1 MKVITKALVAGGM
14 LTLSLA
20 GQSQTTYLVT
30 DLGPVG
36 NNPGQ
41 PFAVNNAGV
50 VAGVVVSPDDVAHAM
65 LSYKGYNYDLGTPGL
80 GGTNSLAHSVNE
92 TGQVVGNAET
102 AALDPHNEDFCG
114 FKATGQ
120 VTHGTT
126 CLPFLWQDGVMT
138 PLATLG
144 GNNGIASFIN
154 NRSQVVGWSETAQPD
169 PTCPFPLTSQFK
181 PTLWSIGNV
190 QALPLAPGDQ
200 DGVAIA
206 INDHGQ
212 AVGGS
217 GACTTFSLINGNQL
231 QPLHALLWQNG
242 LATDLGNLGGTGHGG
257 GNIAV
262 YINNQGQVV
271 GNSDLKGDKA
281 NHAFLW
287 TKQKGIQDL
296 GTLPGDAISVGI
308 WINDNGIIAGVSAD
322 ANFNPRG
329 FIWQNGVMTDL
340 NTVVSPGSSL
350 YLLTACSVNA
360 TGQVIGFAV
369 DKNSGDLH
377 GYLATPKPSTSDF
390 SSNAAS
396 QERPVLSESVRRLLQ
411 QRMRGLVNP

>member
-1 MKVITKALVAGGM
+1 MKAITKALVAGGM

-20 GQSQTTYLVT
+20 AQSQTTYLVT
-30 DLGPVG
+30 DLGAVG
-36 NNPGQ
+36 NQPGQ
-41 PFAVNNAGV
+41 PTAVNNAGV
-50 VAGVVVSPDDVAHAM
+50 VAGVIVSPDNVAHATV
-65 LSYKGYNYDLGTPGL
+65 SYKGYNYDLGTPGL
-80 GGTNSLAHSVNE
+80 GGTNSFAHNVNQ

-114 FKATGQ
+114 YKALGL

-126 CLPFLWQDGVMT
+126 CLPFLWQDGVFT

-144 GNNGIASFIN
+144 GTNGIASLIN
-154 NRSQVVGWSETAQPD
+154 NRSQAVGWSETAQPD
-169 PTCPFPLTSQFK
+169 PNCPFPLTTQFK
-181 PTLWSIGNV
+181 PTLWSIGSV

-212 AVGGS
+212 AVGAS
-217 GACTTFSLINGNQL
+217 GACTSFNLINGTQL
-231 QPLHALLWQNG
+231 QALHALLWQNG
-242 LATDLGNLGGTGHGG
+242 VATDLGNLGGTGHGG
-257 GNIAV
+257 GNIALYV
-262 YINNQGQVV
+262 NNEGQVV
-271 GNSDLKGDKA
+271 GNSDTAGDKA

-287 TKQKGIQDL
+287 TKQKGMQDL
-296 GTLPGDAISVGI
+296 GTLPGDAISTGI

-329 FIWQNGVMTDL
+329 FVWQNGVMTDL
-340 NTVVSPGSSL
+340 NTVVSPASSL

-369 DKNSGDLH
+369 DKNTGALH
-377 GYLATPKPSTSDF
+377 GYLATPKPSTSEF

-396 QERPVLSESVRRLLQ
+396 QERPVLSDSVRRMVQ
-411 QRMRGLVNP
+411 QRMRGVMNP